1 MTATNPFLDID
12 FTKLM
17 SDFKMPGVDVTAIVT
32 AQRKNIE
39 ALTQANQL
47 AFEGVQAVMRRQTEI
62 FRQTMEEA
70 NGMMREMM
78 TANAPEEKVAKETEL
93 LKTAFEKALGN
104 MTELA
109 EMVSKSNKEAADV
122 IHKRVVASL
131 DEVKTL
137 VTKLKT
143 PAK

>member
-17 SDFKMPGVDVTAIVT
+17 ADFKVPGVDMNALVT

-47 AFEGVQAVMRRQTEI
+47 AFEGVQAVLRRQTEI

-70 NGMMREMM
+70 NVMLRELM
-78 TANAPEEKVAKETEL
+78 AASAPEEKVAKETEL
-93 LKTAFEKALGN
+93 LKAAFEKALGN

-122 IHKRVVASL
+122 ISKRVVASL

-143 PAK
+143 ASK